1 MFQQQVVRVLR
12 VVCVG
17 YKRSSRENITDPED
31 RNFHLL
37 QKKRSLLIKTVRVGV
52 GDFSSKGAGGPP
64 LRDVQLWARP
74 LLPTF
79 EGKLGEGHETL
90 HPEIS
95 ISEETL

>member
-1 MFQQQVVRVLR
+1 M
-12 VVCVG
+12 VCIG

-37 QKKRSLLIKTVRVGV
+37 QKKSRLLIKTVRVGV
-52 GDFSSKGAGGPP
+52 GDSTSKGAGGPP
-64 LRDVQLWARP
+64 PRDVQLWARP

-79 EGKLGEGHETL
+79 EGKLGEGNETL